1 MKLGNPIGNTAKKAI
16 NHMFKIVE
24 KRYLSP
30 KVALLRVEAPHIA
43 KARRAGHFVIV
54 RATDH
59 SERIPLTIA
68 QADLSEGTITLVIQ
82 GVGDSSNRLVSLN
95 EGDCIHD
102 IVGPLGRP
110 TEIAK
115 VGTVLCAG
123 GGVGIAPLLP
133 IVEAFHNAGNRVISV
148 IAGRTKDL
156 VIFQDEMSKAADEV
170 IVMTDDGS
178 LGEKGLITQGIER
191 VIQRE
196 HVDKCVTVGPAI
208 MMKFVAQLTQK
219 YQIPTIASLNTI
231 MVDGTGMCGA
241 CRITVDGKLRFVC
254 VDGPEFDAHKVNF
267 DELLMRLNA
276 YKQPK

>member
-1 MKLGNPIGNTAKKAI
+1 
-16 NHMFKIVE
+16 MFKIVE

-30 KVALLRVEAPHIA
+30 KVALLRVEAPRIA

-219 YQIPTIASLNTI
+219 YQIPTIDSLNTI

>member
-1 MKLGNPIGNTAKKAI
+1 
-16 NHMFKIVE
+16 MFKILE

-30 KVALLRVEAPHIA
+30 KVALLRVEAPRIA

-133 IVEAFHNAGNRVISV
+133 IVEAFHAAGNRVITV
-148 IAGRTKDL
+148 LAGRTKEL
-156 VIFQDEMSKAADEV
+156 VIFQDEMKEASDEV
-170 IVMTDDGS
+170 IIITDDGS
-178 LGEKGLITQGIER
+178 LGEKGLITDGIKKVLE
-191 VIQRE
+191 RE
-196 HVDKCVTVGPAI
+196 HVDRCVTVGPAI
-208 MMKFVAQLTQK
+208 MMKFVSQLTK
-219 YQIPTIASLNTI
+219 EYNIPTIASLNAI
-231 MVDGTGMCGA
+231 MVDELPTPCTTNVM
-241 CRITVDGKLRFVC
+241 VKC
-254 VDGPEFDAHKVNF
+254 VSCV
-267 DELLMRLNA
+267 LMGRNLM
-276 YKQPK
+276 PIR